1 MKLNMM
7 KKVIAIVVLQATILY
22 YLVSA
27 GGCCSGGDANEG
39 VAAVTEHDPY
49 NVDVEANT
57 GHVFDAPSY
66 GYQES
71 VGLNVPNLI
80 LDNAPMNLRVNDEDM
95 QNIPLAEEA
104 DEYQQDVDV
113 PTIRPFVG
121 TITYGDLQNLPFAET
136 ADEYQQDVDVPT
148 APSLWAEFAD
158 ANVQDSSL
166 AVCIVFTTLLTA
178 IRMMSSLDEHPNM
191 KTPYCT

>member
-1 MKLNMM
+1 MSVAMTCKHTSCCRGRVDDAYYLTIAKQTQSCWVSTHVTSANQVRRFRIMKLNMM

-71 VGLNVPNLI
+71 V
-80 LDNAPMNLRVNDEDM
+80 
-95 QNIPLAEEA
+95 
-104 DEYQQDVDV
+104 
-113 PTIRPFVG
+113 
-121 TITYGDLQNLPFAET
+121 
-136 ADEYQQDVDVPT
+136 
-148 APSLWAEFAD
+148 
-158 ANVQDSSL
+158 
-166 AVCIVFTTLLTA
+166 VCIL
-178 IRMMSSLDEHPNM
+178 P
-191 KTPYCT
+191 TPERVATKPE